1 MFDRLEKM
9 LGLVQADYA
18 DLRYELARETKISFG
33 GRELIGLSAS
43 STDGYVWR
51 VLKNGGWSEV
61 SFTRPEDAERA
72 ARSALENAE
81 LLARGGARTVRL
93 APTTPTRDEFHPKLA
108 EDPRPVAAEA
118 KLELLR
124 SYNDIALENPKVAT
138 TQAAYWDMT
147 RDKYFVSTEGARLRE
162 ELVTVR
168 INGEIVAKEG
178 SLTQRVRF
186 GFGGSDGLTR
196 LRGREAEMA
205 ERVKICVDLLKAE
218 PVKGGEYRVVLDQ
231 SLAGVFTHE
240 AFGHFSEADII
251 QDMPTIREK
260 MALGAPLGSEALSIT
275 DDPTRPG
282 QLGFYRYD
290 DEGVAARPVA
300 LMKDGVLTGR
310 LHSRRTAAEFGEPIT
325 GHCVAQDYRFAP
337 IIRMGCIFIEPREK
351 TKDELLELLGD
362 GLYLCN
368 HMGGATIGESF
379 TFGAQFG
386 FEVKNGKPGR
396 MLRDI
401 NISGNLYATMKNIS
415 AVASDLTLR
424 EVGGCGKWQ
433 MNFRSCNGGP
443 HVLVDSIVVGGK

>member
-18 DLRYELARETKISFG
+18 DLRYELARETSIDFS
-33 GRELIGLSAS
+33 GRELTGLSAS
-43 STDGYVWR
+43 STDGFVWR
-51 VLKNGGWSEV
+51 VLKNGGWSQV
-61 SFTRPEDAERA
+61 SFAKPEDAERA
-72 ARSALENAE
+72 ARSAVENAE
-81 LLARGGARTVRL
+81 LLARGGARPVRL
-93 APTTPTRDEFHPKLA
+93 APAPPTGDEFHPKLN
-108 EDPRPVAAEA
+108 EDPRPVPAEA

-124 SYNDIALENPKVAT
+124 RYNSIALDHPKVAT
-138 TQAAYWDMT
+138 TDAAYWDLA

-186 GFGGSDGLTR
+186 GFGGSDGLAR

-205 ERVKICVDLLKAE
+205 DRVKICVDLLGAE

-231 SLAGVFTHE
+231 SMAGVFTHE
-240 AFGHFSEADII
+240 AFGHFCEADII
-251 QDMPTIREK
+251 EDNPTMREK
-260 MALGAPLGSEALSIT
+260 MRIGAKLGSNVLSIT
-275 DDPTRPG
+275 DDPTRPD

-300 LMKDGVLTGR
+300 LMKDGVLSGR
-310 LHSRRTAAEFGEPIT
+310 LHSRRTAAEFGEPVT
-325 GHCVAQDYRFAP
+325 GHCVAQDYRYAP
-337 IIRMGCIFIEPREK
+337 IIRMGCIFIEPRDK
-351 TKDELLELLGD
+351 TKEELLELLGD

-368 HMGGATIGESF
+368 HMGGSTSGENF

-401 NISGNLYATMKNIS
+401 NISGNLYATLEGIS
-415 AVASDLTLR
+415 AAGNDLTLS
-424 EVGGCGKWQ
+424 EIGGCGKYQ

-443 HVLVDSIVVGGK
+443 HVLVDSVVVGGR